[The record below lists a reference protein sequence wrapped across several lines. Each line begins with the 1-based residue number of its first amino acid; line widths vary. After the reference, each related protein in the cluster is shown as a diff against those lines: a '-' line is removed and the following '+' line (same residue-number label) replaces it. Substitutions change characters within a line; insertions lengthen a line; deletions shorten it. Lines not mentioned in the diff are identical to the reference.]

1 MVRRCFFAVL
11 ICAALVAAACGRAAQ
26 QIESDPALD
35 AQGILSRALNQG
47 KSEQL
52 ISDHDQTVKMN
63 TVLNTSMDGATVMLN
78 MRLDSKRS
86 GEQRMSEVGAEIK
99 VSAEAGRNNSAKFY
113 VLFQQ
118 EENEYHAY
126 ARLEKGA
133 TSSKRGQEVLSEEG
147 MQDVLGQVQESS
159 MASVEMYAENPEKI
173 AAKEDNGTYVVQ
185 LVPSHEALM
194 KILNRSGSGGKIDD
208 LSNSYCLLTLTVD
221 KSTYRMKNFTME
233 LNADVTVQGKK
244 AKMDLNVDMTS
255 DETQEVTLSIP
266 PDLQD
271 APETSLKTFFSS

>member
-1 MVRRCFFAVL
+1 MRRCFFAVL

-63 TVLNTSMDGATVMLN
+63 TVLNTSMDGATVTLN

-173 AAKEDNGTYVVQ
+173 AAKKDNGTYVVQ

>member
-63 TVLNTSMDGATVMLN
+63 TVLKTSMEGATVTLN

-159 MASVEMYAENPEKI
+159 MASVETYAENPEKVG
-173 AAKEDNGTYVVQ
+173 AKENNGTYVVQ

-244 AKMDLNVDMTS
+244 AKMDLKVDMTS
-255 DETQEVTLSIP
+255 DETQEVTLSVP

>member
-1 MVRRCFFAVL
+1 MVRRCFLAVL

-63 TVLNTSMDGATVMLN
+63 TVLKTSMEGATVTLN

-194 KILNRSGSGGKIDD
+194 KILNRSGSGGQIDD

-244 AKMDLNVDMTS
+244 AKMDLKVDMTS
-255 DETQEVTLSIP
+255 DETQEVTLSVP

>member
-1 MVRRCFFAVL
+1 MFFAVL

-63 TVLNTSMDGATVMLN
+63 TVLKTSMEGATVTLN

-194 KILNRSGSGGKIDD
+194 KILNRSGSGGQIDD

-244 AKMDLNVDMTS
+244 AKMDLKVDMTS
-255 DETQEVTLSIP
+255 DETQEVTLSVP

>member
-1 MVRRCFFAVL
+1 VVRRCFLAVL

-63 TVLNTSMDGATVMLN
+63 TVLKTSMEGATVTLN

-194 KILNRSGSGGKIDD
+194 KILNRSGSGGQIDD

-244 AKMDLNVDMTS
+244 AKMDLKVDMTS

>member
-11 ICAALVAAACGRAAQ
+11 ICAALVTAACGRAAQ

-63 TVLNTSMDGATVMLN
+63 TVLKTSMEGATVTLN

>member
-1 MVRRCFFAVL
+1 MRRCFFAVL

-63 TVLNTSMDGATVMLN
+63 TVLNTSMDGATVTLN

-185 LVPSHEALM
+185 LVPSYEALM

>member
-1 MVRRCFFAVL
+1 MVRRCFLAVL

>member
-63 TVLNTSMDGATVMLN
+63 TVLKTSMEGATVTLN

-244 AKMDLNVDMTS
+244 AKMDLKVDMTS
-255 DETQEVTLSIP
+255 DETQEVTLSVP

>member
-1 MVRRCFFAVL
+1 MVRRRFFAVL

-63 TVLNTSMDGATVMLN
+63 TVLKTSMEGATVTLN

-194 KILNRSGSGGKIDD
+194 KILNRSGSGGQIDD

-244 AKMDLNVDMTS
+244 AKMDLKVDMTS
-255 DETQEVTLSIP
+255 DETQEVTLSVP

>member
-63 TVLNTSMDGATVMLN
+63 TVLNTSMDGATVTLN

>member
-1 MVRRCFFAVL
+1 MVRRCFLAVL

-118 EENEYHAY
+118 EKNEYHAY

-244 AKMDLNVDMTS
+244 AKMDLKVDMTS

>member
-1 MVRRCFFAVL
+1 MRRCFFAVL

-63 TVLNTSMDGATVMLN
+63 TVLKTSMEGATVTLN

-194 KILNRSGSGGKIDD
+194 KILNRSGSGGQIDD

-244 AKMDLNVDMTS
+244 AKMDLKVDMTS
-255 DETQEVTLSIP
+255 DETQEVTLSVP

>member
-1 MVRRCFFAVL
+1 VRRCFFAVL

>member
-1 MVRRCFFAVL
+1 MRRCFFAVL

-63 TVLNTSMDGATVMLN
+63 TVLKTSMEGATVTLN

-244 AKMDLNVDMTS
+244 AKMDLKVDMTS
-255 DETQEVTLSIP
+255 DETQEVTLSVP

>member
-47 KSEQL
+47 ESEQL

-63 TVLNTSMDGATVMLN
+63 TVLKTSMEGATVTLN

-244 AKMDLNVDMTS
+244 AKMDLNVGMTS

>member
-47 KSEQL
+47 KSEQP

-63 TVLNTSMDGATVMLN
+63 TVLKTSMEGATVTLN

>member
-1 MVRRCFFAVL
+1 MRRCFFAVL

-63 TVLNTSMDGATVMLN
+63 TVLKTSMEGATVTLN

-159 MASVEMYAENPEKI
+159 MASVETYAENPEKI

-244 AKMDLNVDMTS
+244 AKMDLKVDMTS
-255 DETQEVTLSIP
+255 DETQEVTLSVP

>member
-1 MVRRCFFAVL
+1 MRRCFFAVL

-244 AKMDLNVDMTS
+244 AKMDLKVDMTS

>member
-1 MVRRCFFAVL
+1 MRRCFLAVL

-63 TVLNTSMDGATVMLN
+63 TVLKTSMEGATVTLN

-194 KILNRSGSGGKIDD
+194 KILNLSGSGGQIDD

-244 AKMDLNVDMTS
+244 AKMDLKVDMTS
-255 DETQEVTLSIP
+255 DETQEVTLSVP

>member
-1 MVRRCFFAVL
+1 MRRCFFAVL

-63 TVLNTSMDGATVMLN
+63 TVLNTSMDGATVTLN

-194 KILNRSGSGGKIDD
+194 KILNRSGSGGQIDD

-244 AKMDLNVDMTS
+244 AKMDLKVDMTS
-255 DETQEVTLSIP
+255 DETQEVTLSVP

>member
-1 MVRRCFFAVL
+1 MRRCFFAVL

-63 TVLNTSMDGATVMLN
+63 TVLKTSMEGATVTLN

-194 KILNRSGSGGKIDD
+194 KILNRSGSGGQIDD

-233 LNADVTVQGKK
+233 LNSDVTVQGKK
-244 AKMDLNVDMTS
+244 AKMDLKVDMTS
-255 DETQEVTLSIP
+255 DETQEVTLSVP

>member
-63 TVLNTSMDGATVMLN
+63 TVLNTSMDGATVTLN

-185 LVPSHEALM
+185 MVPSHEALM

>member
-63 TVLNTSMDGATVMLN
+63 TVLKTSMEGATVTLN

-194 KILNRSGSGGKIDD
+194 KILNRSGSGGQIDD

-244 AKMDLNVDMTS
+244 AKMDLKVDMTS

>member
-1 MVRRCFFAVL
+1 MRRCFFAVL

-63 TVLNTSMDGATVMLN
+63 TVLNTSMDGATVTLN

-194 KILNRSGSGGKIDD
+194 KILNRSGSGGQIDD

>member
-1 MVRRCFFAVL
+1 VVRRCFFAVL

>member
-63 TVLNTSMDGATVMLN
+63 TVLNTSMDGATVTLN

-99 VSAEAGRNNSAKFY
+99 VSAEAGRNNAAKFY

>member
-1 MVRRCFFAVL
+1 MVRRCFLAVL

-194 KILNRSGSGGKIDD
+194 KILNRSGSGGQIDD

-244 AKMDLNVDMTS
+244 AKMDLKVDMTS
-255 DETQEVTLSIP
+255 DETQEVTLSVP

>member
-1 MVRRCFFAVL
+1 MRRCFFAVL

-63 TVLNTSMDGATVMLN
+63 TVLKTSMDGATVTLN

>member
-63 TVLNTSMDGATVMLN
+63 TVLNTSMDGATVTLN

-233 LNADVTVQGKK
+233 LNAGVTVQGKK

>member
-1 MVRRCFFAVL
+1 MRRCFLAVL

-63 TVLNTSMDGATVMLN
+63 TVLNTSMDGATVTLN
-78 MRLDSKRS
+78 MSLDSKQS

-126 ARLEKGA
+126 ARLEKGS

-244 AKMDLNVDMTS
+244 AKMDLKVDMTS
-255 DETQEVTLSIP
+255 DETQEVTLSVP

>member
-26 QIESDPALD
+26 QIESAPALD

-63 TVLNTSMDGATVMLN
+63 TVLNTSMDGATVTLN

>member
-1 MVRRCFFAVL
+1 MVRRCFLAVL

-63 TVLNTSMDGATVMLN
+63 TVLNTSMDGATVTLN

-194 KILNRSGSGGKIDD
+194 KILNRSGSGGQIDD

-244 AKMDLNVDMTS
+244 AKMDLKVDMTS
-255 DETQEVTLSIP
+255 DETQEVTLSVP

>member
-1 MVRRCFFAVL
+1 MRRCFLAVL

-47 KSEQL
+47 ESEQL

-63 TVLNTSMDGATVMLN
+63 TVLKTSMEGATVTLN

-147 MQDVLGQVQESS
+147 MQDVLGQVQEPS

>member
-63 TVLNTSMDGATVMLN
+63 TVLNTSMDGATVTLN

-244 AKMDLNVDMTS
+244 AKMDLKVDMTS

>member
-1 MVRRCFFAVL
+1 MRRCFFAVL

-63 TVLNTSMDGATVMLN
+63 TVLNTSMDGATVTLN

-99 VSAEAGRNNSAKFY
+99 VSAEAGRSNSAKFY

-159 MASVEMYAENPEKI
+159 MASVEMCAENPEKI

-194 KILNRSGSGGKIDD
+194 KILNRSGSGGQIDD

>member
-1 MVRRCFFAVL
+1 MRRCFFAVL

-63 TVLNTSMDGATVMLN
+63 TVLKTSMEGATVTLN

-159 MASVEMYAENPEKI
+159 MASVGMYAENPEKI

-194 KILNRSGSGGKIDD
+194 KILNRSGSGGQIDD

-244 AKMDLNVDMTS
+244 AKMDLKVDMTS

>member
-1 MVRRCFFAVL
+1 MRRCFFAVL